1 MAVCFFGHPNIK
13 DLKGKFFFLFH
24 FFTSFG
30 EFTHFAAAA
39 AISSTVTFSNIR
51 TLLLQP
57 YKTNERLLVF
67 QEVSMISAIG
77 IGLRE
82 IQPCD

>member
-1 MAVCFFGHPNIK
+1 MAVRFFGHPNIK
-13 DLKGKFFFLFH
+13 DLKSKFCFLFH
-24 FFTSFG
+24 FFISFG
-30 EFTHFAAAA
+30 EFTHFAAAV

-57 YKTNERLLVF
+57 YKINERLLGF
-67 QEVSMISAIG
+67 QEFSTISATG
-77 IGLRE
+77 MGLRE